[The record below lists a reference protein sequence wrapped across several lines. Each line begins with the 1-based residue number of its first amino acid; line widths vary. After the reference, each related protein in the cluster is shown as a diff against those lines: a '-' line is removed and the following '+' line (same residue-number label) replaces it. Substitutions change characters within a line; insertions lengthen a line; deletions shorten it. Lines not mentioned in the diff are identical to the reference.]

1 MKLVIVFLTIALLI
15 LQYRLWVGEGSFAEL
30 VRLNDSID
38 KQVEDNTRLLE
49 RNQLLDAEVM
59 ALREG
64 KDAIEERARND
75 LGMIKKDETFFMI
88 VQSSSSE

>member
-30 VRLNDSID
+30 VRLNDSIE